1 VECASAADV
10 KVEALTWKPVGVSSF
25 VWKRTGYR
33 ARLPT
38 YRWGETLNT
47 TLRIYLHYLRSFSFF
62 LSFLTQRAD
71 MAHGHREFC
80 ANNMV
85 TIMGCI
91 YQSSMLQFA
100 VGFIITPR
108 HKKISAYAHY
118 ARTSVL
124 QLKQRT
130 DDLCVVYVQH
140 WRGASRCSN
149 YFYSLFH
156 LVMLC
161 EIFTHLVPSL
171 LLLVCSLIFFLLVCS
186 LIFLLLELYPSNVTY
201 IGMSSVLISRCAE
214 SYALQWR

>member
-1 VECASAADV
+1 
-10 KVEALTWKPVGVSSF
+10 
-25 VWKRTGYR
+25 
-33 ARLPT
+33 
-38 YRWGETLNT
+38 
-47 TLRIYLHYLRSFSFF
+47 
-62 LSFLTQRAD
+62 

-130 DDLCVVYVQH
+130 DDVLI
-140 WRGASRCSN
+140 
-149 YFYSLFH
+149 LK
-156 LVMLC
+156 
-161 EIFTHLVPSL
+161 
-171 LLLVCSLIFFLLVCS
+171 IFFFGGV
-186 LIFLLLELYPSNVTY
+186 VTR
-201 IGMSSVLISRCAE
+201 SSARA
-214 SYALQWR
+214 